1 MAEDSLEAMTE
12 GKMPEEAGLRPVGK
26 NLEEREGKM
35 PEEAGLRPVGK
46 NLEEREEKMQR
57 VKKLGEEPLEGKMQ
71 RVAEPG
77 TKQLAEER
85 E

>member
-12 GKMPEEAGLRPVGK
+12 GKMSEEAELRPVGK
-26 NLEEREGKM
+26 TLEER
-35 PEEAGLRPVGK
+35 
-46 NLEEREEKMQR
+46 
-57 VKKLGEEPLEGKMQ
+57 EGKMQ

-77 TKQLAEER
+77 TKQLAKER